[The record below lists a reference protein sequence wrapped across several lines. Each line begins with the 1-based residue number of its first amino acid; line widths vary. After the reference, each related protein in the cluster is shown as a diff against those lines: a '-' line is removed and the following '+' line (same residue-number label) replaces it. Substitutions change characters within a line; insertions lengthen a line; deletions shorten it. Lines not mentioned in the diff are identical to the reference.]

1 MQIEEL
7 SEFRGKYEKAVRQ
20 TEKYRVKLHG
30 SENVCQSQQSLI
42 EMQASEMSKL
52 KHKVR
57 KYKKKVQQRDS
68 QIASM
73 LNQISRL
80 EGRQQQTPN
89 RVVLPQQVLVGD
101 TLLQSFHNR
110 PQYYD

>member
-1 MQIEEL
+1 MSSLLLTIQEMRVQIEEL
-7 SEFRGKYEKAVRQ
+7 SEYRGKYERAARQ

-30 SENVCQSQQSLI
+30 SESVCQSQQSLI
-42 EMQASEMSKL
+42 EMQATEINKV

-80 EGRQQQTPN
+80 EGRHQ
-89 RVVLPQQVLVGD
+89 
-101 TLLQSFHNR
+101 
-110 PQYYD
+110 

>member
-1 MQIEEL
+1 M
-7 SEFRGKYEKAVRQ
+7 RQ

-42 EMQASEMSKL
+42 EMQAGEMNKL
-52 KHKVR
+52 KHKGR

-80 EGRQQQTPN
+80 EGRQQQQTPN
-89 RVVLPQQVLVGD
+89 RVIP
-101 TLLQSFHNR
+101 
-110 PQYYD
+110 

>member
-1 MQIEEL
+1 M
-7 SEFRGKYEKAVRQ
+7 
-20 TEKYRVKLHG
+20 KLHG
-30 SENVCQSQQSLI
+30 SENVSQSQQSLI
-42 EMQASEMSKL
+42 EMQAGEMTKL

-80 EGRQQQTPN
+80 EGRQQQQTPN
-89 RVVLPQQVLVGD
+89 RVIP
-101 TLLQSFHNR
+101 
-110 PQYYD
+110 

>member
-1 MQIEEL
+1 MTGSKQETGVGTQDNNQGNDISSLLLTIQEMRMQIEEL

-42 EMQASEMSKL
+42 EMQANEMSKL

-57 KYKKKVQQRDS
+57 KYKKKVQ
-68 QIASM
+68 
-73 LNQISRL
+73 
-80 EGRQQQTPN
+80 
-89 RVVLPQQVLVGD
+89 
-101 TLLQSFHNR
+101 
-110 PQYYD
+110 